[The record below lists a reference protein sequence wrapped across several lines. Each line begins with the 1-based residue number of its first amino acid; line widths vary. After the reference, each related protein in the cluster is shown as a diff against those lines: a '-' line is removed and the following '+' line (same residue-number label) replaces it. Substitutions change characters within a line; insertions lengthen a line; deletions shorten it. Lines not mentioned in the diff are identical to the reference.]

1 MIRLLKHA
9 SALITALAL
18 LFVFGCAE
26 TKDDSVSHDTAV
38 GDVDG
43 IRYSAT
49 QEKTNFVLL
58 TVSNNTGGGRI
69 IIELYPDIAPL
80 TVENYKELVQRKFY
94 DGIIFHRVIKNFMI
108 QAGDPTGT
116 GYHGSGTNITGEFA
130 ANGFE
135 NNLLHTRGVVSMARG
150 KSYDSASSQFFICHA
165 DSPHLNGQYAA
176 FGKVIAGM
184 STVDAVASVKTDA
197 NDRPLSEQKIVSAQ
211 FVNIVNDESDTEA

>member
-1 MIRLLKHA
+1 
-9 SALITALAL
+9 
-18 LFVFGCAE
+18 
-26 TKDDSVSHDTAV
+26 
-38 GDVDG
+38 
-43 IRYSAT
+43 
-49 QEKTNFVLL
+49 
-58 TVSNNTGGGRI
+58 
-69 IIELYPDIAPL
+69 
-80 TVENYKELVQRKFY
+80 
-94 DGIIFHRVIKNFMI
+94 MI

-116 GYHGSGTNITGEFA
+116 GYYGSGTNITGEFA

-176 FGKVIAGM
+176 FGTVIAGM